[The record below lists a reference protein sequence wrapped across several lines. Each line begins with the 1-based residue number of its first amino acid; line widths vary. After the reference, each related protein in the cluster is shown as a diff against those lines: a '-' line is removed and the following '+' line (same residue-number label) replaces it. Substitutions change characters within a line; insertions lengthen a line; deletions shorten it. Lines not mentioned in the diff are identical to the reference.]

1 MKTSNQK
8 LARYEWGPFPLGNGI
23 NVLDIRYD
31 AVFKAVFTKDT
42 ASSRGALSHL
52 ISALIGRNVK
62 VDAIIANEPPVDD
75 LRQRYLRFDVACVT
89 EAGEFVN
96 VEMSFNPNK
105 NETVRLEYH
114 AAKLF
119 VGQDIHGNDKSF
131 KDLKETYQITILA
144 KNRFFPDEELIH
156 NFIYYD
162 PDTRIP
168 LGGKTRIITVELE
181 KTKPIVDKPTE
192 EMTNSELWAVFFE
205 YLTDE
210 AKRAKMMDI
219 INHEEGIAM
228 AVETLSKITQDQVEY
243 ARMCNLLKSELDYQ
257 SGMVDAR
264 DEGREEGREEGLEQG
279 REEGREEASQYF
291 LELIEQGLSLD
302 EIKERLR
309 KV

>member
-1 MKTSNQK
+1 METSNQK
-8 LARYEWGPFPLGNGI
+8 TAQYEWGPFTLWDGVE
-23 NVLDIRYD
+23 VLDIRYD
-31 AVFKAVFTKDT
+31 QVFKAVFTKET
-42 ASSRGALSHL
+42 KESRGALSSL

-75 LRQRYLRFDVACVT
+75 IRQRYLRFDVACKT
-89 EAGEFVN
+89 EEGELVN
-96 VEMSFNPNK
+96 VEMSFNPDK

-131 KDLKETYQITILA
+131 KDLKETYQIAILA
-144 KNRFFPDEELIH
+144 NKQFFTDKELIH

-162 PDTRIP
+162 PDNRIP
-168 LGGKTRIITVELE
+168 LGGKTRIITVELI
-181 KTKPIVDKPTE
+181 KTKPIIDKPTE

-210 AKRAKMMDI
+210 EKRAKMMDI

-228 AVETLSKITQDQVEY
+228 AVETLSKITKDEIEY

-257 SGMVDAR
+257 SHMVDAR
-264 DEGREEGREEGLEQG
+264 DEGREEGRQEG
-279 REEGREEASQYF
+279 REEGK
-291 LELIEQGLSLD
+291 LIIAKNLLAEGSTPEFVQRITGLSLE
-302 EIKERLR
+302 EIERN
-309 KV
+309 